1 MRAITIPEPGGPE
14 ALVWEEVPDPVP
26 GESEVLVEVV
36 VGAVNRADLPQRQG
50 VTRSDQRWS
59 AISRYSRCRPC
70 RLGLVSL
77 CRVVINVTSGSIVGR
92 LPAPQR

>member
-50 VTRSDQRWS
+50 VTRSLPSTS
-59 AISRYSRCRPC
+59 AVRADTACIL
-70 RLGLVSL
+70 RLLIPYAD
-77 CRVVINVTSGSIVGR
+77 VIGWDDCPGE
-92 LPAPQR
+92 